1 MRIGVALNPAS
12 GKGRGEKYREVLR
25 EVLDMYPVDIDWLP
39 VGDPAESK
47 QVMHDRIA
55 DGLIDAL
62 VLVGGDGF
70 IHTAVNAVGDSHI
83 PVGILAAGSGND
95 IAREFDLPIHS
106 VHDSIHQ
113 IASSLLT
120 RRYRDVDVIEIE
132 WEGGSER
139 ALAIVSV
146 GIDAD
151 ANDRT
156 NKLTWPKGNLR
167 YVRGLMS
174 SVREYEPYGV
184 RLTMDGHSHA
194 GPMTLLSIANTRFFG
209 GGFCISPGALPDD
222 GLLDVVVTPG
232 FRRIDFVDLIPKL
245 LLIRHT
251 KDPQV
256 HVFRT
261 AQVRIE
267 SAPEH
272 GIDLPLIMADGEE
285 ICRAPATIRVIP
297 HALRMVM

>member
-1 MRIGVALNPAS
+1 MRVGVALNPAS

-25 EVLDMYPVDIDWLP
+25 EVLAMYPVNIQWLP
-39 VGDPAESK
+39 VGTAVESR
-47 QVMHDRIA
+47 QIMQDHIDNR
-55 DGLIDAL
+55 LIDAL

-70 IHTAVNAVGDSHI
+70 IHTAVNAVWDSQI
-83 PVGILAAGSGND
+83 PVGIIAAGSGND

-106 VHDSIHQ
+106 VHDSVHQ
-113 IASSLLT
+113 IAISLLT

-132 WEGGSER
+132 WDGGIER
-139 ALAIVSV
+139 ALAIASV

-156 NKLTWPKGNLR
+156 NRLTWPKGNLR
-167 YVRGLMS
+167 YVRGVVG
-174 SVREYEPYGV
+174 SVREYAPYGV
-184 RLTMDGHSHA
+184 RLTMDGHSQA

-232 FRRIDFVDLIPKL
+232 LRHIDLATLIPKL
-245 LLIRHT
+245 VLIRHT
-251 KDPQV
+251 KDPRV

-261 AQVRIE
+261 SEVRVE
-267 SAPEH
+267 PAPEH
-272 GIDLPLIMADGEE
+272 GADLPFIMADGEE

-297 HALRMVM
+297 HALRLVM